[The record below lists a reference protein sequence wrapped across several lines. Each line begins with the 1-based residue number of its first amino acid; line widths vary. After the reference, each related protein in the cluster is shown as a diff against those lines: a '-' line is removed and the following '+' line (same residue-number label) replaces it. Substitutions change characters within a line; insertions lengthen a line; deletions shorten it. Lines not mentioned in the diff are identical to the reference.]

1 MERLGLSLREM
12 TVMTAAAVGAA
23 LIAVGAAS
31 AAPATRAGGG
41 PGTSTPCA
49 PWAKPCG
56 VAKPLPTTGRICTP
70 AGDECPMTFTLK
82 AMTYRGVRFGS
93 YLDRLVSEV
102 HAKGGP
108 LSEAIDRADTRP
120 HADDVLIVKLTFRA
134 QWKKDAN
141 GGEPQFGPDPRM
153 RPISLYRDGKL
164 LSTRRYEMVRGI
176 GGGLQPGD
184 CLAVDEAHR
193 ATGDCFESD
202 SGWSYYL
209 LPVHL
214 PADGA
219 WHAYR
224 VSIAGD
230 VAGTAKPTSVAV
242 RSNSV
247 AFRSF

>member
-1 MERLGLSLREM
+1 
-12 TVMTAAAVGAA
+12 
-23 LIAVGAAS
+23 
-31 AAPATRAGGG
+31 
-41 PGTSTPCA
+41 
-49 PWAKPCG
+49 
-56 VAKPLPTTGRICTP
+56 
-70 AGDECPMTFTLK
+70 MTFTLK
-82 AMTYRGVRFGS
+82 ATSYRSALFDS
-93 YLDRLVSEV
+93 YLHRLLNQVFAE
-102 HAKGGP
+102 GGP
-108 LSEAIDRADTRP
+108 LSEAIVRADTRP
-120 HADDVLIVKLTFRA
+120 HVDDVLIVKLTFSA
-134 QWKKDAN
+134 QWKRDAN
-141 GGEPQFGPDPRM
+141 GDEPQFGPDPRM

-230 VAGTAKPTSVAV
+230 VAGTAEPASVAV